1 MDLGHPA
8 ALARGQGVAGG
19 GAAGVP
25 VYTVQPDTAG
35 GLGGDRGERDG
46 LPAKGAVAV
55 RCRGRLAQPGA
66 QGLEGQQAEGADR
79 HEHHRLHPE
88 GAGDQTAQ
96 QGCGAAHSEP
106 DGDEIQGHGLEND
119 EADGGQ
125 KPENGVNRHEFSL
138 LFPHYRAKRLKST
151 ETDYE

>member
-8 ALARGQGVAGG
+8 ALARGEGIAGG

-25 VYTVQPDTAG
+25 VHAVQPDTAG
-35 GLGGDRGERDG
+35 GLSGDGGEHDG

-55 RCRGRLAQPGA
+55 RGGGRLAQPGT
-66 QGLEGQQAEGADR
+66 QGLEGQQTEDADGD
-79 HEHHRLHPE
+79 EHHRLHPE
-88 GAGDQTAQ
+88 GRHHKAAEQRGRTA
-96 QGCGAAHSEP
+96 HREP
-106 DGDEIQGHGLEND
+106 DGDEIQRHGFEND

-125 KPENGVNRHEFSL
+125 QPENGVNRHEFSL